1 MAGRLKTEP
10 RRYRLTGRRVRVV
23 VVWGEVYALSF
34 SRTVS

>member
-10 RRYRLTGRRVRVV
+10 RRYRLTGRRVVV
-23 VVWGEVYALSF
+23 VCGEVYALSF